1 MYKLF
6 QYFIG
11 YRKMTFRVEDTEKI
25 YNFLFKYKIANWGYF
40 SAEEVS
46 CLYISNIDYKYLSSV
61 KDALD
66 IEIEV
71 SESLGLPKI
80 LNKYKK
86 RKGLLLG
93 MFLFSLVLILS
104 SLFVW
109 DVRVIG
115 AYTQNENEIIENLK
129 NEGLHI
135 GTFIPKIKSTEICN
149 SYIMKYDNIAWMSI
163 NTRGNV
169 VNVEIIESENSQ
181 KGDGNAIGKKY
192 ANLVACEDAVIEE
205 INPSRGQ
212 VVTLVGKTVKKGDL
226 LISGVYESP
235 RKYSFVYASGNV
247 YGRVNRSITV
257 NIPYKQ
263 TIKEYKKSK
272 LLNFSIKFFNF
283 QINIYRYSGKM
294 PTKYDTI
301 YKREEIILFDKVK
314 LPVYIV
320 SDRCYEYVESEISL
334 SSEDAVKLAFSRLKS
349 ELAAATIDCELVSK
363 SITGEFTDSS
373 YVLSCD
379 AECIKNIAVP
389 LEFEVN

>member
-6 QYFIG
+6 QYFLG
-11 YRKMTFRVEDTEKI
+11 YRKIIFKIEDTEKI
-25 YNFLFKYKIANWGYF
+25 YNFLFQYKIANWGYC
-40 SAEEVS
+40 SAEENS
-46 CLYISNIDYKYLSSV
+46 YLYISNIDYKYLDSV
-61 KDALD
+61 RHALD
-66 IEIEV
+66 IEIEI
-71 SESLGLPKI
+71 SEVLGLPKI
-80 LNKYKK
+80 FNKYKK

-135 GTFIPKIKSTEICN
+135 GSFIPKIKSTEICN

-163 NTRGNV
+163 NTRGNI

-181 KGDGNAIGKKY
+181 KDDGNAIGKKY

-205 INPSRGQ
+205 INPSRGN

-235 RKYSFVYASGNV
+235 RKYSFVYASGSV

-257 NIPYKQ
+257 NIPFKQ
-263 TIKEYKKSK
+263 TVKEYKKSK
-272 LLNFSIKFFNF
+272 LLNFSINFFNF

-320 SDRCYEYVESEISL
+320 SDRCYEYEESEISL
-334 SSEDAVKLAFSRLKS
+334 SGEDVVRLAFSRLKS

-363 SITGEFTDSS
+363 NITGEFTDSS
-373 YVLSCD
+373 YVLICD